1 MGKISVKIEV
11 NVIVENMDEAKEIAH
26 DLHKILN
33 DNGIT
38 NSTNVTDEVSY

>member
-1 MGKISVKIEV
+1 MKIEV
-11 NVIVENMDEAKEIAH
+11 NVTVENMYEAKEIAH